1 MIDYTYHMY
10 LEMNQI
16 RIKVIAYEES
26 IEDAMNLSEKLMIG

>member
-16 RIKVIAYEES
+16 RIKAITYEES

>member
-1 MIDYTYHMY
+1 MY

-26 IEDAMNLSEKLMIG
+26 IEVAMNLSENL